1 LRPEAVEVQ
10 LYKKVQFDLLT
21 SKSIRLSS
29 MDGFSLL
36 ELLGIRMNILPVIS
50 KSYLPLSLC
59 VVVAANDLNK
69 MALPELLN

>member
-1 LRPEAVEVQ
+1 
-10 LYKKVQFDLLT
+10 
-21 SKSIRLSS
+21 

-36 ELLGIRMNILPVIS
+36 GLLGLRMDILPVIS